1 MSFTITSSSFGNGT
15 VIPKQYTGEGEDIS
29 PELSWSGA
37 PDGTKS
43 FVLICDD
50 PDAPNGTWTHWVAFD
65 IPADLA
71 MLRSGAKKGTSLG
84 HGIKQGKQDFGNTGY
99 QGPMP
104 PRGHGRHRYYFTL
117 YALDRASLDLSEG
130 TERSKVERAMQGR
143 ILGKTQWMGT
153 YERK

>member
-1 MSFTITSSSFGNGT
+1 MSFTITSSSFGNGA

-37 PDGTKS
+37 PNGTKS

-65 IPADLA
+65 IPADLTA
-71 MLRSGAKKGTSLG
+71 LKSGAKKGMPLG
-84 HGIKQGKQDFGNTGY
+84 HGIKQGHQDFGNVGY

-117 YALDRASLDLSEG
+117 YALDCPSLGIPEG
-130 TERSKVERAMQGR
+130 AARSKIEHEMQGH
-143 ILGKTQWMGT
+143 ILAKTQWMGT